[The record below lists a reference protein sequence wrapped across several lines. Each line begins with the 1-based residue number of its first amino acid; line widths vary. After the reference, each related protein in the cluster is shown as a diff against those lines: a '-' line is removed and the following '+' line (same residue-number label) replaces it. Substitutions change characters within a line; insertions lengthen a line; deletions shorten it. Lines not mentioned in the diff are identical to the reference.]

1 MLASQVA
8 PYGLQDTSDHEQD
21 SSTGASSTSAA
32 SQIILQAIVEC
43 SGHKAKTLDKLAREH
58 PELGQVTWQDVSKV
72 AQENIGQLKESIE
85 ASSIL
90 ELYAL
95 LPQLNK
101 TLIENLTNIEGY
113 DAVKAYTE
121 VMGMLQR
128 ATRKDEMTLNIN
140 DMRWKLVPRRLANLY
155 AQLEANGQLDAL
167 DTVIDHDP
175 DGDDLR
181 ATG

>member
-1 MLASQVA
+1 MLASNLVVRDQS
-8 PYGLQDTSDHEQD
+8 PPQGLQDTSDGVVAD
-21 SSTGASSTSAA
+21 A
-32 SQIILQAIVEC
+32 SQTILQAIVEC

-58 PELGQVTWQDVSKV
+58 PELGQITWQDVSKV

-101 TLIENLTNIEGY
+101 TLVENLTNLEGY

-155 AQLEANGQLDAL
+155 AQLEASGQLDAL

-175 DGDDLR
+175 NDQV
-181 ATG
+181 A